1 MSLNSEI
8 NRRSIL
14 AGLGAVALPGSVVF
28 ADELDY
34 PTKPI
39 ELVVPASAGG
49 GTDAVSRAFSEAV
62 KKYLSQPVT
71 VNDKPGASG
80 AIGMADMIN
89 AKPDGY
95 KICMVIVEIT
105 ILPSLGLTKYTYE
118 DFIPIA
124 QLNADPAAITV
135 RADAPWNTIE
145 EFLADA
151 QKSPGNIKMGNS
163 GNGSIWHLAHASLE
177 DKVGVKFNPIP
188 FQGAAP
194 AVVALLGG
202 HIDAV
207 SVSPGEV
214 SAQVAGG
221 KLKTLAVM
229 SDQRVKGFE
238 RVPTL
243 KERKID
249 LSIGAW
255 RGLAAPKGTPVQ
267 VVNALRA
274 AAKSAAA
281 EPMFKES
288 LDKLNL
294 GMVYADA
301 DSFRQLMQRDSDMF
315 KKLIAKLGLKAST

>member
-1 MSLNSEI
+1 MLNGESFK
-8 NRRSIL
+8 RREFV
-14 AGLGAVALPGSVVF
+14 AGLGALALPLSMTSY
-28 ADELDY
+28 ADETEY
-34 PTKPI
+34 PNKPI
-39 ELVVPASAGG
+39 EVVVPAAAGG
-49 GTDAVSRAFSEAV
+49 GTDAVSRAFSEAC
-62 KKYLSQPVT
+62 KKYLPQPIT
-71 VNDKPGASG
+71 VNNKPGASG
-80 AIGMADMIN
+80 AIGMGDMIN
-89 AKPDGY
+89 ARPDGY
-95 KICMVIVEIT
+95 KLCMVIVEIT

-118 DFIPIA
+118 DFVPIA

-135 RADAPWNTIE
+135 KADAPWNTIE
-145 EFLADA
+145 EFLSEA
-151 QKSPGNIKMGNS
+151 QKSPGSIKMGNS

-214 SAQVAGG
+214 SAQVAAG

-255 RGLAAPKGTPVQ
+255 RGLGAPKGTPANA
-267 VVNALRA
+267 VNVLRA
-274 AAKSAAA
+274 AAKSAAS
-281 EPMFKES
+281 EPMFRES

-294 GMVYADA
+294 GLAYNDADA
-301 DSFRQLMQRDSDMF
+301 FRQVMQRDSEMF
-315 KKLIAKLGLKAST
+315 KKLITKIGLKV

>member
-1 MSLNSEI
+1 MSTNAKL
-8 NRRSIL
+8 NRRAVI
-14 AGLGAVALPGSVVF
+14 AGIGALALPSTQMW
-28 ADELDY
+28 AQEAEY
-34 PTKPI
+34 PNKPI
-39 ELVVPASAGG
+39 ELVVPAAAGG

-62 KKYLSQPVT
+62 KKYLNQPVT

-80 AIGMADMIN
+80 AIGMGDMIN
-89 AKPDGY
+89 SKPDGY
-95 KICMVIVEIT
+95 KLCMVIVEIT
-105 ILPSLGLTKYTYE
+105 ILPALGLTKYTYE

-135 RADAPWNTIE
+135 KADAPWNTIE
-145 EFLADA
+145 EFLSEA
-151 QKSPGNIKMGNS
+151 QKSPGNIKMGNA

-214 SAQVAGG
+214 SAQVAAG

-238 RVPTL
+238 KVPTL

-255 RGLAAPKGTPVQ
+255 RGLAAPKGTPANVI
-267 VVNALRA
+267 ATLRT
-274 AAKSAAA
+274 AAKGAAS
-281 EPMFKES
+281 EPMFKDS

-294 GMVYADA
+294 GLVYNDA
-301 DSFRQLMQRDSDMF
+301 DGFKQLMQRDSEMF
-315 KKLIAKLGLKAST
+315 KKLVAKIGLKA

>member
-1 MSLNSEI
+1 MSTNAKL
-8 NRRSIL
+8 NRRAVI
-14 AGLGAVALPGSVVF
+14 GGIGALALPSTQLW
-28 ADELDY
+28 AQEAEY
-34 PTKPI
+34 PNKPI
-39 ELVVPASAGG
+39 ELVVPAAAGG

-62 KKYLSQPVT
+62 KKYLNQPDT

-80 AIGMADMIN
+80 AIGMGDMIN
-89 AKPDGY
+89 SKPDGY
-95 KICMVIVEIT
+95 KLCMVIVEIT
-105 ILPSLGLTKYTYE
+105 ILPALGLTKYTYE

-135 RADAPWNTIE
+135 KADAPWNTIE
-145 EFLADA
+145 EFLSEA
-151 QKSPGNIKMGNS
+151 QKSPGNIKMGNA

-214 SAQVAGG
+214 SAQVAAG

-238 RVPTL
+238 KVPTL

-255 RGLAAPKGTPVQ
+255 RGLAAPKGTPANVI
-267 VVNALRA
+267 ATLRA
-274 AAKSAAA
+274 AAKGAAS
-281 EPMFKES
+281 EPMFKDS

-294 GMVYADA
+294 GLVYNDA
-301 DSFRQLMQRDSDMF
+301 DGFKQLMQRDSEMF
-315 KKLIAKLGLKAST
+315 KKLVAKIGLKA

>member
-1 MSLNSEI
+1 MSTHNGFK
-8 NRRSIL
+8 RRKFV
-14 AGLGAVALPGSVVF
+14 AGLGALTLPVSF
-28 ADELDY
+28 ASLADEGDY
-34 PTKPI
+34 PNKPI
-39 ELVVPASAGG
+39 EVVVPAAAGG
-49 GTDAVSRAFSEAV
+49 GTDAVTRAFSEAC
-62 KKYLSQPVT
+62 KKYLPQSLTVT
-71 VNDKPGASG
+71 NKPGASG

-95 KICMVIVEIT
+95 KLCMVIVEIT
-105 ILPSLGLTKYTYE
+105 ILPNLGLTKYTYE

-135 RADAPWNTIE
+135 KADAPWNTIE
-145 EFLADA
+145 EFLSDA
-151 QKSPGNIKMGNS
+151 QKSPGSIKMGNS

-207 SVSPGEV
+207 AVSPGEV
-214 SAQVAGG
+214 SAHVAGG

-229 SDQRVKGFE
+229 ADQRVKGFE

-255 RGLAAPKGTPVQ
+255 RGLAAPKGTPANVI
-267 VVNALRA
+267 NALRT
-274 AAKSAAA
+274 AAKGAAA
-281 EPMFKES
+281 EPMFKDS

-294 GMVYADA
+294 GLAYNDA
-301 DSFRQLMQRDSDMF
+301 DNFRQVMQRDSEMF
-315 KKLIAKLGLKAST
+315 KKLITKIGLKA

>member
-1 MSLNSEI
+1 MSLPNSSS
-8 NRRSIL
+8 RREFV
-14 AGLGAVALPGSVVF
+14 AGLGALALPLAVPAW
-28 ADELDY
+28 ADDNDY
-34 PTKPI
+34 PNKPI
-39 ELVVPASAGG
+39 EIVVPASAGG
-49 GTDAVSRAFSEAV
+49 GTDAVTRAFSEAC
-62 KKYLSQPVT
+62 KKYLTQPVT
-71 VNDKPGASG
+71 VNNKPGASG
-80 AIGMADMIN
+80 AIGMGDMIN
-89 AKPDGY
+89 ARPDGY
-95 KICMVIVEIT
+95 KLCMVIVEIT

-135 RADAPWNTIE
+135 KADAPWNTIE
-145 EFLADA
+145 EFLSDA
-151 QKSPGNIKMGNS
+151 QKSPGSIKMGNS

-214 SAQVAGG
+214 SAQVAAG

-255 RGLAAPKGTPVQ
+255 RGLAAPKGTPPNVIS
-267 VVNALRA
+267 ALRA
-274 AAKSAAA
+274 AAKGAAS

-294 GMVYADA
+294 GYVYNDADA
-301 DSFRQLMQRDSDMF
+301 FKQVMQKDSEMFR
-315 KKLIAKLGLKAST
+315 KLITKLGLKA

>member
-1 MSLNSEI
+1 MSTNAKL
-8 NRRSIL
+8 NRRAVI
-14 AGLGAVALPGSVVF
+14 AGIGALALPSTQMW
-28 ADELDY
+28 AQEAEY
-34 PTKPI
+34 PNKPI
-39 ELVVPASAGG
+39 ELVVPAAAGG

-62 KKYLSQPVT
+62 KKYLNQPVT

-80 AIGMADMIN
+80 AIGMGDMIN
-89 AKPDGY
+89 SKPDGY
-95 KICMVIVEIT
+95 KLCMVIVEIT
-105 ILPSLGLTKYTYE
+105 ILPALGLTKYTYE

-135 RADAPWNTIE
+135 KADAPWNTIE
-145 EFLADA
+145 EFLSEA
-151 QKSPGNIKMGNS
+151 QKSPGNIKMGNA

-214 SAQVAGG
+214 SAQVAAG

-238 RVPTL
+238 KVPTL

-255 RGLAAPKGTPVQ
+255 RGLAAPKGTPANVI
-267 VVNALRA
+267 ATLRA
-274 AAKSAAA
+274 AAKGAAS
-281 EPMFKES
+281 EPMFKDS

-294 GMVYADA
+294 GLVYNDA
-301 DSFRQLMQRDSDMF
+301 DGFKQLMQRDSEMF
-315 KKLIAKLGLKAST
+315 KKLVAKIGLKA

>member
-1 MSLNSEI
+1 MSTNAKL
-8 NRRSIL
+8 NRRAVI
-14 AGLGAVALPGSVVF
+14 GGIGALALPSTQIW
-28 ADELDY
+28 AQEAEY
-34 PTKPI
+34 PNKPI
-39 ELVVPASAGG
+39 ELVVPAAAGG

-62 KKYLSQPVT
+62 KKYLNQPVT

-80 AIGMADMIN
+80 AIGMGDMIN
-89 AKPDGY
+89 SKPDGY
-95 KICMVIVEIT
+95 KLCMVIVEIT
-105 ILPSLGLTKYTYE
+105 ILPALGLTKYTYE

-135 RADAPWNTIE
+135 KADAPWNTIE
-145 EFLADA
+145 EFLSEA
-151 QKSPGNIKMGNS
+151 QKSPGNIKMGNA

-214 SAQVAGG
+214 SAQVAAG

-238 RVPTL
+238 KVPTL

-255 RGLAAPKGTPVQ
+255 RGLAAPKGTPANVI
-267 VVNALRA
+267 ATLRA
-274 AAKSAAA
+274 AAKGAAS
-281 EPMFKES
+281 EPMFKDS

-294 GMVYADA
+294 GLVYNDA
-301 DSFRQLMQRDSDMF
+301 DGFKQLMQRDSEMF
-315 KKLIAKLGLKAST
+315 KKLVAKIGLKA